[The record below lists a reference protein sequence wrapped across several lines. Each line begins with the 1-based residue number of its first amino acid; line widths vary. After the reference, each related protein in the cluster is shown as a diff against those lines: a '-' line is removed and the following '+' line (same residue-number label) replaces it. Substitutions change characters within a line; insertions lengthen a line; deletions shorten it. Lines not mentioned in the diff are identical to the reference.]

1 MFFFLHKF
9 ASIINNKKTMKNLF
23 ILTVFALVAL
33 TSCKKDYVC
42 SFDDTDVKYNDL
54 DKDEAEAAEAAC
66 ELIGGNWSVD

>member
-1 MFFFLHKF
+1 
-9 ASIINNKKTMKNLF
+9 MKNLF